1 MSECCSYDL
10 VEWGAPFERRERRLP
25 EVPEKA
31 VLVKITAAG
40 LCHSD
45 LHIKKG
51 FMDLGAQGKLTF
63 TQRGA
68 TLPLTLGHEI
78 AGIVEAVGEKVESI
92 KKASRLS
99 YFPGLVAGIALPV
112 GKIARAIAPPCAL
125 SAFTVMA
132 VLPAMCW

>member
-10 VEWGAPFERRERRLP
+10 VEWGAPLERWERSLP

-78 AGIVEAVGEKVESI
+78 AGIV
-92 KKASRLS
+92 
-99 YFPGLVAGIALPV
+99 
-112 GKIARAIAPPCAL
+112 
-125 SAFTVMA
+125 
-132 VLPAMCW
+132 